1 MTYDEED
8 QSNEELA
15 LAEICGSL
23 EFETINEDQRNDF
36 AKSFGDEISHDFR
49 GATLNHKYTVTNK
62 LYKLNHRKLRV
73 KKSRTELNNC

>member
-15 LAEICGSL
+15 LAEICGSQ
-23 EFETINEDQRNDF
+23 EFETIPQDQRNDF

-49 GATLNHKYTVTNK
+49 GNF
-62 LYKLNHRKLRV
+62 
-73 KKSRTELNNC
+73 